1 MSPVCP
7 TTWRRGRTWAA
18 AGSIVLLAGTLAA
31 CGGDS
36 EKNESATGTTSATD
50 AELATAMKPLDSYP
64 VPTVKLD
71 GADSVAGKTVFYI
84 PLTKQA
90 PQFTTT
96 EKTLTAAAKAAGLRV
111 QVCDGK
117 GTPTDIGGCLGQ
129 ATDAGAAAVVTDA
142 IPYALAANGLDAA
155 QKAGIPVVMS
165 NQVPDPSHPASKT
178 LTWVPVPGGEQQIR
192 LFDWIAADSKG
203 KANILINQ
211 SSDGLSPA
219 RYVATGRSALSK
231 SCPDCK
237 LTVNKVTSSNFALIP
252 SSTSAALLK
261 DPTVNYVDSQFE
273 QYLQPTQGGV
283 QQTSRTDIKVVTGS
297 ASLGGMKALKSG
309 SPVAATAQAA
319 AFQGWVDTDA
329 ALRLILG
336 EPVPEYTIPTRLFTK
351 DNIGDVELTEAAE
364 LSGEWF
370 GPATFTDDFKKLWG
384 VS

>member
-1 MSPVCP
+1 MSPACP

-18 AGSIVLLAGTLAA
+18 AGSIAPLAGSLAA

-36 EKNESATGTTSATD
+36 EKSGSAGTTTSAAD
-50 AELATAMKPLDSYP
+50 AGSATAMKPLDSYP
-64 VPTVKLD
+64 VPAEKLD
-71 GADSVAGKTVFYI
+71 GVGSVAGKTLFYI

-96 EKTLTAAAKAAGLRV
+96 EKTLSAAAAAVGLRV
-111 QVCDGK
+111 HVCDGK
-117 GTPTDIGGCLGQ
+117 ATPTDIGGCMSQ
-129 ATDAGAAAVVTDA
+129 ATDARAAAIVTDA

-155 QKAGIPVVMS
+155 QKAGIPVVVT

-178 LTWVPVPGGEQQIR
+178 LTWVPVPGGEQQTR
-192 LFDWIAADSKG
+192 LFNWIASDSEG

-211 SSDGLSPA
+211 SSDGPSPA
-219 RYVATGRSALSK
+219 SYVAAGKAALSK
-231 SCPDCK
+231 NCPDCK

-261 DPTVNYVDSQFE
+261 DPAITYVDSQFE

-309 SPVAATAQAA
+309 SPVAVTAQAA

-336 EPVPEYTIPTRLFTK
+336 KPVPEYTIPTRLFTK
-351 DNIGDVELTEAAE
+351 ENIGDVELTEKAE

-384 VS
+384 VA